1 MFTTLHQQFTFV
13 RLLDSHLTEY
23 LVCLFRDAND
33 PSSLLTPPTVVWCLS
48 LQAGS
53 EGPTLIS
60 HTVSWHKLLHIE
72 VYAAPRLRYGT
83 VGEVIGP
90 ARKSPVELCR
100 HFLPWVHV
108 PGSQDFPCVCIES
121 LHRFL

>member
-13 RLLDSHLTEY
+13 RLLDSHLTES

-33 PSSLLTPPTVVWCLS
+33 PSSLLTPLTVVWSLS

-60 HTVSWHKLLHIE
+60 HTVSWHKI
-72 VYAAPRLRYGT
+72 PT
-83 VGEVIGP
+83 
-90 ARKSPVELCR
+90 
-100 HFLPWVHV
+100 
-108 PGSQDFPCVCIES
+108 
-121 LHRFL
+121 